1 MADPS
6 WMLDNNALSELI
18 RNPAGNL
25 TQRVAQ
31 VGTEGICTSVVV
43 AGELRFEARRRGSP
57 TLTARVEQLLEA
69 MAVLPFDA
77 PADEHY
83 ADIRA
88 DLERAGTPIGSHDL
102 LIAAHARSLGLTLVT
117 NNLREFARVHGLSVE
132 DWLV

>member
-1 MADPS
+1 MAGPA
-6 WMLDNNALSELI
+6 WMLDTNALSELI
-18 RNPAGNL
+18 RNPAGLL
-25 TQRVAQ
+25 TQRLAAL
-31 VGTEGICTSVVV
+31 GTDTICSSVV
-43 AGELRFEARRRGSP
+43 AACELRFGAQRRGSAA
-57 TLTARVEQLLEA
+57 LTARVEQLLEV

-88 DLERAGTPIGSHDL
+88 FLERAGTPIGSHDL

-117 NNLREFARVHGLSVE
+117 HNVREFTRVPGLLVE

>member
-1 MADPS
+1 MAAPS
-6 WMLDNNALSELI
+6 WMLDTNALSELI
-18 RNPAGNL
+18 RNPAGLL
-25 TQRVAQ
+25 TQRVAH
-31 VGTEGICTSVVV
+31 VGTDEICTSVVV
-43 AGELRFEARRRGSP
+43 ACELRFGARRLGSAV
-57 TLTARVEQLLEA
+57 LTARVEQLLEA
-69 MAVLPFDA
+69 MAILPFDA

-117 NNLREFARVHGLSVE
+117 HNVRKFSRVPGLSVA